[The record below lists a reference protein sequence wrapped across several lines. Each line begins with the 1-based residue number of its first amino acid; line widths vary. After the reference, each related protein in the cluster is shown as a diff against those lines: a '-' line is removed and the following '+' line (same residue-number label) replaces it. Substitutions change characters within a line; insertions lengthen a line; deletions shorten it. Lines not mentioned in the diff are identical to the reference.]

1 MLVLLLL
8 INKLFLSDVLA
19 YHTSQNLDILQKT
32 TLIYLE
38 YVFKHVKIKMNE
50 RSWKSII
57 FKNNFI
63 LVMIWPITWCY
74 HKYKYIH
81 NMSFYPDAI
90 LCLVCQEINAE
101 MYMAA
106 KHDQEYRISDVYI
119 LTIIC
124 TSYLIAAR
132 LNPYIWYN
140 YSIVV
145 TQKRC

>member
-1 MLVLLLL
+1 
-8 INKLFLSDVLA
+8 
-19 YHTSQNLDILQKT
+19 
-32 TLIYLE
+32 
-38 YVFKHVKIKMNE
+38 
-50 RSWKSII
+50 
-57 FKNNFI
+57 
-63 LVMIWPITWCY
+63 
-74 HKYKYIH
+74 
-81 NMSFYPDAI
+81 MSLYPDAI

-145 TQKRC
+145 TQNRFPIIIDSKDIIHRQV

>member
-1 MLVLLLL
+1 MLILLLL

-124 TSYLIAAR
+124 TSYLIDAR
-132 LNPYIWYN
+132 LNPYIF
-140 YSIVV
+140 
-145 TQKRC
+145 